1 MTPSDRDDAILEH
14 LRRFHLTTAEVLHR
28 LFFPGSKLNA
38 VRKVTARLAREKKIR
53 AWQLFEQRKYFTLS
67 PGQAARMGEDR
78 SIGTPFQHQ
87 GLVNA
92 YGVLHFAIE
101 TGTQPFT
108 KKEFEEKFPEL
119 VIRGVIARNYYI
131 DREPTDGYEPADGHE
146 PTQAG
151 VKNRLGFIL
160 VDYGTSPLTIRKK
173 VHHVAARAYTL
184 PAFAK
189 LIQGDHFVIGIAT
202 PSPAKAG
209 LIRAVLE
216 DDGPGNVRY
225 RIVPCSE
232 LGELLLHRGRRPAR
246 KSEADS
252 ELNSEADSE
261 AEPDS
266 EAKAEADSVTPS
278 EEGAHP

>member
-1 MTPSDRDDAILEH
+1 MNQQERDDAIFEH

-38 VRKVTARLAREKKIR
+38 VRKVTSRLIREKKIR

-92 YGVLHFAIE
+92 YGVLLFAIE

-108 KKEFEEKFPEL
+108 KKEFEAKFPEL
-119 VIRGVIARNYYI
+119 AIRGVIARNYYV
-131 DREPTDGYEPADGHE
+131 DREPSDGREPGG
-146 PTQAG
+146 AG

-173 VHHVAARAYTL
+173 VHHITARAYTL

-202 PSPAKAG
+202 PSEAKAG
-209 LIRAVLE
+209 DIRAVLE

-225 RIVPCSE
+225 RIVPCPE
-232 LGELLLHRGRRPAR
+232 LGEYLMNRGRLRRPKADAAD
-246 KSEADS
+246 EANAAGESDV
-252 ELNSEADSE
+252 ETLATEAGGG
-261 AEPDS
+261 P
-266 EAKAEADSVTPS
+266 
-278 EEGAHP
+278 

>member
-1 MTPSDRDDAILEH
+1 MNQQERDDAILEH

-38 VRKVTARLAREKKIR
+38 VRKITSRLIREKKIR

-92 YGVLHFAIE
+92 YGVLLFAIE

-108 KKEFEEKFPEL
+108 KKEFEAKFPEL
-119 VIRGVIARNYYI
+119 VIRGVIARNYYV
-131 DREPTDGYEPADGHE
+131 DREPTDGHE
-146 PTQAG
+146 PSDGSEPGGAG

-173 VHHVAARAYTL
+173 VHHITARAYTL

-189 LIQGDHFVIGIAT
+189 LIHGDHFVIGIAT

-209 LIRAVLE
+209 DIRAVLE

-225 RIVPCSE
+225 RIVPCPE
-232 LGELLLHRGRRPAR
+232 LGEYLMNRGRLRRP
-246 KSEADS
+246 KADS
-252 ELNSEADSE
+252 AGEATAAGESDIETLATE
-261 AEPDS
+261 AGGGP
-266 EAKAEADSVTPS
+266 
-278 EEGAHP
+278 

>member
-1 MTPSDRDDAILEH
+1 MNQQERDDAILEH

-28 LFFPGSKLNA
+28 LFFPDSQLNA
-38 VRKVTARLAREKKIR
+38 VRKVTARLVREKKIR
-53 AWQLFEQRKYFTLS
+53 PCPLFEQRKYFVLT

-78 SIGTPFQHQ
+78 SIGTPFQTQ

-131 DREPTDGYEPADGHE
+131 DTEPTDAAPK
-146 PTQAG
+146 
-151 VKNRLGFIL
+151 VRLGFVI

-173 VHHVAARAYTL
+173 VHKVTARAYTL
-184 PAFAK
+184 PRFAR
-189 LIQGDHFVIGIAT
+189 LIQNDGFVVAIVAPFET
-202 PSPAKAG
+202 KAEH
-209 LIRAVLE
+209 IKAVLADE
-216 DDGPGNVRY
+216 GPGFVRY
-225 RIVPCSE
+225 RVVSSPE
-232 LGELLLHRGRRPAR
+232 LGELLLHRGRRKPGQKTDA
-246 KSEADS
+246 ES
-252 ELNSEADSE
+252 ELISEADSE
-261 AEPDS
+261 AES
-266 EAKAEADSVTPS
+266 EAEPVAPS